1 MYTSE
6 FWVFFDDLVQDKAYL
21 LGQNTS
27 QMNLY
32 SFGNV
37 N

>member
-6 FWVFFDDLVQDKAYL
+6 VWGFDDLVQDKAYL